1 MFKIRAKVWNPFD
14 RLKEAEVEL
23 VVDSGTTYTV
33 LLKSL
38 LESLKVK
45 PIRMIRLRLTD
56 SRVVEKALREL
67 ASPLTNTLLLQRQR
81 CSAMKMYTCRVPLQW
96 SSLVWLQTQ

>member
-81 CSAMKMYTCRVPLQW
+81 CSAMKMYACRVPLQW